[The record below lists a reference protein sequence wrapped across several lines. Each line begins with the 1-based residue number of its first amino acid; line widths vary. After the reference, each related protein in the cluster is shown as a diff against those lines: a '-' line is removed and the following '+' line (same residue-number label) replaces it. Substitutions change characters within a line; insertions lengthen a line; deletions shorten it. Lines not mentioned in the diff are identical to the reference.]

1 MEKRYYWLK
10 FQSDFFES
18 KRIKKL
24 YKLGAIYLVIY
35 LKMQLKSLQTGGY
48 MEYTGIEEDFAT
60 ELALELNE
68 RPAYVRKTIDFLLGH
83 DLLIQ
88 EDEHTY
94 FLPWVAENT
103 GSETAATQ
111 RWRDW
116 KKRQNGEMLD
126 SNKFPTKRQ
135 RTANADIEIEKE
147 IDIKEKYKRKGR
159 KYNAALDYKQTPI
172 NESDF
177 SKLVV
182 DLGGEA

>member
-24 YKLGAIYLVIY
+24 SALGKVCIVIY
-35 LKMQLKSLQTGGY
+35 LKMQLKSLPDGGY
-48 MEYTGIEEDFAT
+48 LYFTGVEDDFAS
-60 ELALELNE
+60 ELALDIDEK
-68 RPAYVRKTIDFLLGH
+68 PAYVRKTVDFLLAH
-83 DLLIQ
+83 ELLIK
-88 EDEHTY
+88 EDEHT
-94 FLPWVAENT
+94 FFMPWVAANT
-103 GSETAATQ
+103 GSETASTM

-116 KKRQNGEMLD
+116 KKRKMLE
-126 SNKFPTKRQ
+126 SNKEPTENQ
-135 RTANADIEIEKE
+135 RNANVEKEIEKE

-177 SKLVV
+177 NKLVV
-182 DLGGEA
+182 DLGGEKQ

>member
-18 KRIKKL
+18 KRVKKL
-24 YKLGAIYLVIY
+24 YKMGAIYLVIY

-48 MEYTGIEEDFAT
+48 IEHTGIEEDFAT
-60 ELALELNE
+60 ELALDLNE
-68 RPAYVRKTIDFLLGH
+68 KPGYVQKTIGFLLEH

-94 FLPWVAENT
+94 FLPWVQENT

-111 RWRDW
+111 RVRDYR
-116 KKRQNGEMLD
+116 KRKALQCNNNVTEV
-126 SNKFPTKRQ
+126 KRSC
-135 RTANADIEIEKE
+135 NVEKE
-147 IDIKEKYKRKGR
+147 IDIEIEKEKYKRKGR

-177 SKLVV
+177 NKLIV
-182 DLGGEA
+182 DLS

>member
-18 KRIKKL
+18 KRVKKL
-24 YKLGAIYLVIY
+24 YKMGAIYLVIY

-48 MEYTGIEEDFAT
+48 IEHTGIEEDFAT
-60 ELALELNE
+60 ELALDLNE
-68 RPAYVRKTIDFLLGH
+68 KPGYVQKTIGFLLEH

-94 FLPWVAENT
+94 FLPWVLENT

-116 KKRQNGEMLD
+116 KKRHTGEVLE
-126 SNKFPTKRQ
+126 SNKNPTNHQ
-135 RTANADIEIEKE
+135 RTANVEKEIDIEIEKE
-147 IDIKEKYKRKGR
+147 KYKRKSTR
-159 KYNAALDYKQTPI
+159 KRNPALNYQQSPI
-172 NESDF
+172 DEDGFNRM
-177 SKLVV
+177 VV
-182 DLGGEA
+182 NLDE